1 MYYSQYLDTPPL
13 VSLFSIL
20 ISSSFYY
27 HVLPHNLY
35 SQNVMVP
42 GRKSPRKK
50 EDLGL
55 FLLFLTRGQEFDTV
69 PALGI

>member
-1 MYYSQYLDTPPL
+1 MYYSQYLDTPLL

-27 HVLPHNLY
+27 HVLRHSLY

-42 GRKSPRKK
+42 GSKSPKK
-50 EDLGL
+50 KDLGL
-55 FLLFLTRGQEFDTV
+55 SLLFLTRGQEVHTV